1 MPAAPVRRPN
11 TLGDI
16 PLPITYTPTT
26 HRISKAKKGKRVH
39 ACEYPGCNKVFTR
52 AEHRRRHELNHNPE
66 ASFRCTYEG
75 CRRAFHRSDLLAR
88 HMERHELDGQSDSS
102 ATRQTRSK
110 HTRSV
115 TSVPSNLVSSMP
127 ASTQSPPYPMT
138 PMSMP
143 VSSTPVSST
152 GSVAGPASTIDSGS
166 NFMLSWNGMEIPIQP
181 RPSAVFGSH
190 VQDSPD
196 DLSFYSS
203 PDSCRS
209 PVSEIAGYG
218 MPPIPPS
225 TPTSVMDSYNV
236 VVFNPEICASPLQL
250 PVTSCEWNHMDLM
263 PVPDMMPLAL
273 DSDNFVEP
281 ALQSPYLGNRGLEM
295 ANSLSWQ

>member
-1 MPAAPVRRPN
+1 MPES
-11 TLGDI
+11 
-16 PLPITYTPTT
+16 LPPFRSAGPPHGATVCLQIVPYFP
-26 HRISKAKKGKRVH
+26 
-39 ACEYPGCNKVFTR
+39 EPGTDGWD
-52 AEHRRRHELNHNPE
+52 
-66 ASFRCTYEG
+66 S
-75 CRRAFHRSDLLAR
+75 
-88 HMERHELDGQSDSS
+88 ELDGQSDSS

-152 GSVAGPASTIDSGS
+152 GSVAGPPSTIDSGS

-273 DSDNFVEP
+273 DGDNFVEP
-281 ALQSPYLGNRGLEM
+281 VGRVPRQPAPYNRLTFRQALQSPYLGNRGLEM